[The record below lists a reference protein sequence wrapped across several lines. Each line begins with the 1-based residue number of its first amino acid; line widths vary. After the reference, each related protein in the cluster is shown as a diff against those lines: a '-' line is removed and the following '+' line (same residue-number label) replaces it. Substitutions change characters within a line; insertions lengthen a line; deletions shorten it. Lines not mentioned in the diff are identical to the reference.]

1 MLLTIIVFIL
11 ILGLLI
17 FVHELGHFLL
27 AKKLG
32 MKVEEFGFGFPP
44 RIFGIKKGE
53 TIYSLNLI
61 PIGGFVKILGED
73 NEKKGKKDPKSFSSK
88 PIWQRAV
95 VLSSG
100 VLMNF
105 ILAIIILSIGFSLGL
120 PQILDPDLVESNVNI
135 WNKRIMITY
144 VAKDSP
150 ANKLGFQIGDQI
162 ISIDGRKFIELDE
175 FSQEIESKA
184 GSKINLE
191 IKKGDQTLQKEIIPR
206 KYPPKEQ
213 GAMGVELAQVGT
225 VAYPWYKAVVE
236 GTRATWYTIE
246 AIFVGLYKLVKTLVG
261 PTEVALEI
269 AGPVGIAALTGRVIE
284 EGWIYVLQFIA
295 LLSINLGIINILPFP
310 ALDGGRLVFLGVEKI
325 RGKKVNPKIEN
336 WTNQIG
342 MMLLIALMIFI
353 TFRDVMRFKGSI
365 INVFQRIGGY
375 F

>member
-27 AKKLG
+27 AKRLG

-53 TIYSLNLI
+53 TIYSLNWI

-73 NEKKGKKDPKSFSSK
+73 NEKEGKKDPKSFSSK

-95 VLSSG
+95 VLSFG

-105 ILAIIILSIGFSLGL
+105 ILAIIILSIGFSIGL
-120 PQILDPDLVESNVNI
+120 PQILDPDLIKSNVNI
-135 WNKRIMITY
+135 WNKRIMIAY
-144 VAKDSP
+144 VVKDSP
-150 ANKLGFQIGDQI
+150 ANKMGLQIGDQI

-175 FSQEIESKA
+175 FSQEIKSKA

-191 IKKGDQTLQKEIIPR
+191 IKKGDQILQKEIIPR

-261 PTEVALEI
+261 PTKVALEI

-284 EGWIYVLQFIA
+284 EGWIYVLQFVA

-342 MMLLIALMIFI
+342 MMLLITLMIFI

-365 INVFQRIGGY
+365 INVFQRLGGL

>member
-53 TIYSLNLI
+53 TIYSLNWI

-73 NEKKGKKDPKSFSSK
+73 NEKEGKKDPKSFSSK

-95 VLSSG
+95 VLSFG

-105 ILAIIILSIGFSLGL
+105 ILAIIILSIGFSIGL
-120 PQILDPDLVESNVNI
+120 PQILDPDLVKSNVNI
-135 WNKRIMITY
+135 QNKKIVIAY
-144 VAKDSP
+144 IAKGSP
-150 ANKLGFQIGDQI
+150 ADELGLGIGDQVI
-162 ISIDGRKFIELDE
+162 AIDNSKFTSVDNFI
-175 FSQEIESKA
+175 QTVRAKA
-184 GSKINLE
+184 GSKISLE
-191 IKKGDQTLQKEIIPR
+191 IRRGDEFLAKKIIPR
-206 KYPPKEQ
+206 KYPPEDE
-213 GAMGVELAQVGT
+213 GPMGVELAEVGT
-225 VAYPWYKAVVE
+225 VSYPWYRAVVE

-246 AIFVGLYKLVKTLVG
+246 AIFMGLYNLVKTLVG
-261 PTEVALEI
+261 PTKVALQI
-269 AGPVGIAALTGRVIE
+269 AGPVGIAALTGRVVK

-325 RGKKVNPKIEN
+325 RGRKVNPRIEN

-342 MMLLIALMIFI
+342 MTLLIVLMIFI

-365 INVFQRIGGY
+365 INVFQKLGGL